1 MKDFAPHILFGIAQE
16 VFGLWLYVGI
26 LAGVGLL
33 ALYLYLVLQR
43 ASFGG
48 LPRRLA
54 LVVGLIGAG
63 VAVVLAP
70 VTTQATFAHF
80 TAWID
85 WVALALVALGGFV
98 VGFLASLPF
107 LVALVGERRHA
118 RRAAITRRTA
128 TS

>member
-1 MKDFAPHILFGIAQE
+1 MKDFAPQILFGIAQE

-63 VAVVLAP
+63 VAMMLAP

-85 WVALALVALGGFV
+85 WVALALIAVGGFV
-98 VGFLASLPF
+98 AGFLVSLPF
-107 LVALVGERRHA
+107 LVALAGEPRHT

-128 TS
+128 TP